1 MFIEEESESNLLYA
15 KNLPF
20 MSPLTARPLQLDL

>member
-1 MFIEEESESNLLYA
+1 MFMEEERESNLLNT

-20 MSPLTARPLQLDL
+20 MSPLAVRPLQLDL

>member
-1 MFIEEESESNLLYA
+1 MFLEEESESNLLYA

-20 MSPLTARPLQLDL
+20 MSLLAVRPLQLDL